1 MFRVFILAAA
11 SVAVA
16 AAASVKGSGTVTFGS
31 SIEHITV
38 DATAG
43 ATPTAG
49 SGRATFQNRAAGGN
63 FNGQIDIN
71 CVNIVGNTV
80 TVSGIVTHSNQKELI
95 GREGVFQVVD
105 NGKRTDF
112 ASIINF
118 HEPGIG
124 TNCTAGEFDLVPVKG
139 DFTVQP

>member
-1 MFRVFILAAA
+1 MKRIAFAVGLVLAAA
-11 SVAVA
+11 LLAGVLRPEGA
-16 AAASVKGSGTVTFGS
+16 AA
-31 SIEHITV
+31 V
-38 DATAG
+38 D
-43 ATPTAG
+43 P
-49 SGRATFQNRAAGGN
+49 
-63 FNGQIDIN
+63 GQTSD
-71 CVNIVGNTV
+71 TV
-80 TVSGIVTHSNQKELI
+80 TVSGIVTHANKKELI

-139 DFTVQP
+139 DFTIQP